1 MHPNRSSVIKQGA
14 SQGSLRGT
22 WELSSQ
28 NADSVLATKRSEP
41 EINCLRAVAALIP
54 IIESG
59 LAYFTTLH

>member
-1 MHPNRSSVIKQGA
+1 MPPPTTSHRRQSHFRLHP
-14 SQGSLRGT
+14 RGT